1 MAEVAS
7 TWLILPVPLV
17 PNKSQVM
24 LMGAAPSDKP
34 AKVIPPT
41 LVAGLM
47 RLPLELK
54 SSEPVVLDDAT
65 GSWIT
70 LPDVVIPAPVI
81 VNWPEAFAVT
91 VVVAGKFAAVSA
103 DCSAVAYALIVS
115 PAVTAGA
122 AMVVETPPVFG
133 PVIVRLVPGS
143 TVAKVAPLE
152 PKL

>member
-91 VVVAGKFAAVSA
+91 VVVAGKFAAV
-103 DCSAVAYALIVS
+103 
-115 PAVTAGA
+115 TAGA